1 MTRAWSV
8 NGQLPNPKNMTRGD
22 LGNRIA
28 FMVEAILQGV
38 NERHPHSMDELL
50 HKNEFGNNNT
60 FTNAITDSV
69 SKRYRAATPES
80 TAFEL
85 LRASLGFI
93 FRERYGWTDEAVDG
107 MTMPEVFIALEH
119 AMECDAPSK
128 KSVWSL

>member
-1 MTRAWSV
+1 MTSAWSV
-8 NGQLPNPKNMTRGD
+8 DGQFQVPKNMTKGE

-28 FMVEAILQGV
+28 FMVEAILKVV

-50 HKNEFGNNNT
+50 HKNQLRNTYT
-60 FTNAITDSV
+60 FTIAITDSV
-69 SKRYRAATPES
+69 SKPHQVTKPE
-80 TAFEL
+80 TAAFEL

-93 FRERYGWTDEAVDG
+93 FGERYGWTDEAIDA

>member
-1 MTRAWSV
+1 MTRACSLD
-8 NGQLPNPKNMTRGD
+8 GQLPNPNNMTKGD
-22 LGNRIA
+22 LENRIA
-28 FMVEAILQGV
+28 LMVETILEGV

-50 HKNEFGNNNT
+50 HKKELSNNNT
-60 FTNAITDSV
+60 FTIAIANNV
-69 SKRYRAATPES
+69 SKPRQATRPE
-80 TAFEL
+80 TAAFEL

-93 FRERYGWTDEAVDG
+93 FRERYGWTDEAVDV